1 MKHRLTSYEL
11 ARLQVRQDRRLLAIV
26 LFGLLM
32 ALFMSAA
39 LIPAGIHRQAAWHYA
54 EARV

>member
-1 MKHRLTSYEL
+1 MKHRLTGYEL
-11 ARLQVRQDRRLLAIV
+11 ARLQARQDHRLLAIV

-39 LIPAGIHRQAAWHYA
+39 LVPAGLHRQAAWHFS
-54 EARV
+54 ESRV